1 MILQRIW
8 ITEGWGLDHGE
19 GENLDHGKG
28 ITGGGVKYTRRYLYP
43 TVATTNNNRIAFLQK
58 IVANFFLYPAS
69 LYYASNELKDN
80 YTLQFQYRYLWYKE
94 TRLFVISIQTWIT
107 DFRIQE
113 EPESMEVTVPGE

>member
-1 MILQRIW
+1 MIDFSESIILS
-8 ITEGWGLDHGE
+8 L
-19 GENLDHGKG
+19 
-28 ITGGGVKYTRRYLYP
+28 
-43 TVATTNNNRIAFLQK
+43 TVIF
-58 IVANFFLYPAS
+58 
-69 LYYASNELKDN
+69 ELKDN